1 METFGYAK
9 VEEALAKVFK
19 TNKRTLLA
27 LRGRL
32 KSFQRAGLTPQ
43 KPGRGKVIKYTVY
56 DVYDWAWA
64 LALADFGLDPQAIC
78 SLVQKGYFKA
88 DYLGVIEKFKD
99 DNWFFAAFPYVLKA
113 SELSEHKISVPFVMI
128 KGSELSAKTILGL
141 GGRLALIDMTGLKKS
156 VDDAQDYLLT
166 LQQCA
171 RVHRFGSGHDISVT
185 HFVPP

>member
-1 METFGYAK
+1 MENYGKDTFGYAK

-43 KPGRGKVIKYTVY
+43 KPGRGKVIKYTIY

-64 LALADFGLDPQAIC
+64 LALADFGLDPQAIF

-88 DYLGVIEKFKD
+88 DYLGVIEKIKD
-99 DNWFFAAFPYVLKA
+99 DNWFFAALPYVLKA
-113 SELSEHKISVPFVMI
+113 SELSEHKISVRFVMI
-128 KGSELSAKTILGL
+128 KGSELSAKKILEL

-156 VDDAQDYLLT
+156 VDEALLK
-166 LQQCA
+166 
-171 RVHRFGSGHDISVT
+171 
-185 HFVPP
+185 

>member
-1 METFGYAK
+1 MQNELNCNHFALAVKCRAERAAMENYDNDTFGYAK
-9 VEEALAKVFK
+9 VEDALGKVFK
-19 TNKRTLLA
+19 TNKRTLPA

-43 KPGRGKVIKYTVY
+43 KPGRGKVIKYTID

-78 SLVQKGYFKA
+78 SLVQNGSFKA
-88 DYLGVIEKFKD
+88 NYLGVIEEFRD

-113 SELSEHKISVPFVMI
+113 SELSEHKVFVPFVMI
-128 KGSELSAKTILGL
+128 KGSELSAKKILGL

-156 VDDAQDYLLT
+156 VDEALLK
-166 LQQCA
+166 
-171 RVHRFGSGHDISVT
+171 
-185 HFVPP
+185 